1 MSPTSPPVC
10 PDCGRQGR
18 SLHADFCS
26 TPNLQVVISFQLRPS
41 VAAGTPAQQ
50 QDRLTQLI
58 LGGIAGEVVGLID
71 VGVIPDHAGRE
82 SSVIDGVGP

>member
-18 SLHADFCS
+18 TLHTDRCP
-26 TPNLQVVISFQLRPS
+26 TPDQQVVISFQLRPS
-41 VAAGTPAQQ
+41 VAAGTRGQT

-58 LGGIAGEVVGLID
+58 LGGVAGEVVGVVD
-71 VGVIPDHAGRE
+71 VAVVPI
-82 SSVIDGVGP
+82 GVGS